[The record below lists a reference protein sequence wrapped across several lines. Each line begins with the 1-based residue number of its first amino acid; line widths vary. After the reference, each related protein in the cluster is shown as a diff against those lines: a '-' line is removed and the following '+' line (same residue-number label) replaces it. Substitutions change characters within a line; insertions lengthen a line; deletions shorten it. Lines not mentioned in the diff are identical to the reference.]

1 MNISLVGY
9 DAGLG
14 ARNSMGFGLVE
25 KIRALK
31 SS

>member
-14 ARNSMGFGLVE
+14 ARNSMGFGLVG
-25 KIRALK
+25 KIRNFM
-31 SS
+31 